1 MAEQITEKQWLAN
14 IQAGLVKELAKHEKA
29 LPPGLTETDLH

>member
-14 IQAGLVKELAKHEKA
+14 IQAGLVKVLANHDKA
-29 LPPGLTETDLH
+29 LPPGFN